1 MLSHGRAPGTGR
13 SADAAAS
20 PYRGCVQS
28 RGGWARESRAL
39 AHRRFTQELSRA
51 GPRTLLRHIY
61 ITMAFSGTREGKGQG
76 FELGTSICAHRA

>member
-28 RGGWARESRAL
+28 RGAGHANQGPWRTGVLLKNSVGQDPG
-39 AHRRFTQELSRA
+39 HFCDTFTSQWLS
-51 GPRTLLRHIY
+51 L
-61 ITMAFSGTREGKGQG
+61 
-76 FELGTSICAHRA
+76 ELGREKD